1 MEDERQELLRQG
13 LVTAFIDCGNMSNL
27 AYKPQFISND
37 HKQGRKVLSTI
48 EDELFNCDE
57 FAISVAFI
65 TMSGITPLLQTLKE
79 LEQKGIKGRILT
91 TDYLSFSEPKALKL
105 LAGLQNITLKMYS
118 TRQAKEGFHTK
129 GYIFRKEEMYRLII
143 GSANM
148 TQSALTTNREWNT
161 KIVST
166 KQGEY
171 AHDVLAEFDSLWNS
185 VNSLNYTEFIDSYS
199 EQYIQNRVIRR
210 QKDVAREQSVVY
222 LEEYTL
228 QPNSM
233 QVAFIA
239 NLQKIREEGERKALL
254 ISATGTGKTFASA
267 FALREENPR
276 KALFLV
282 HREQIARQAIA
293 SYKKVFGNNKSFGL
307 LSGNAKEYEAEYLF
321 STMSMMAKPDVR
333 ERFQT
338 DEFQTIIIDE
348 AHRVGRRTARLCA
361 HS

>member
-13 LVTAFIDCGNMSNL
+13 LETAFVDQVYESNL

-37 HKQGRKVLSTI
+37 HKEGRKVISSI
-48 EDELFNCDE
+48 EDELFSCDE

-91 TDYLSFSEPKALKL
+91 TDYLSFSEPKALRT
-105 LAGLQNITLKMYS
+105 LAGLQNITLKMYC
-118 TRQAKEGFHTK
+118 TRQAREGFHTK

-171 AHDVLAEFDSLWNS
+171 AQDVLREFDSLWNS
-185 VNSLNYTEFIDSYS
+185 VNSQNYMEFIDSYT
-199 EQYIQNRVIRR
+199 ELYIQNRVIRK
-210 QKDVAREQSVVY
+210 QKEVAREQSVVP
-222 LEEYTL
+222 LEEFTL

-254 ISATGTGKTFASA
+254 ISATGERGIFVTGGRNQGFTRVS
-267 FALREENPR
+267 
-276 KALFLV
+276 
-282 HREQIARQAIA
+282 
-293 SYKKVFGNNKSFGL
+293 
-307 LSGNAKEYEAEYLF
+307 EAW
-321 STMSMMAKPDVR
+321 S
-333 ERFQT
+333 
-338 DEFQTIIIDE
+338 
-348 AHRVGRRTARLCA
+348 
-361 HS
+361 